1 MHDVE
6 GAAAAA
12 EDDVGED
19 ERAAEV
25 GAGGEEASAAPA
37 ERAHQPARGQREAEP
52 LHDAEPE
59 AAAVGLGRIVAL
71 RHRSSTSYQIC

>member
-1 MHDVE
+1 MHDAE

-12 EDDVGED
+12 EDEEGADDVGED
-19 ERAAEV
+19 ERAEEA

-37 ERAHQPARGQREAEP
+37 ERAHQREAEP